1 MDLWWNLQVSVN
13 LFFQSLGG
21 WLNPP
26 MQFFTFLG
34 REEFFVA
41 AMPALYWCIDAAL
54 GARIAAILLL
64 SAGVNNYL
72 KIGFRSPRP
81 YWLNTQV
88 KALSPETSF
97 GLPSGHAQ
105 LAASVWGV
113 AAGAFKQKGVK
124 ATFVA
129 LIFLIGLSRIYLG
142 AHLIGDVLGGWLVGG
157 LILWAYLRWERPL
170 LAWAKNK
177 SLAAQLLL
185 SFASAMLILLIN
197 FALRAAIGN
206 YQLPQAWLDN
216 ALAAAPGVIPN
227 PMDPTEIYTLAG
239 MWFGFSGGLAW
250 LWHVGGFSARG
261 SIEQRFLRYL
271 VGALG
276 VAILYAGLGA
286 IFPHDASAIGL
297 ALRFLRYILVG
308 AWITA
313 AAPLLFIRLG
323 LAERGAV

>member
-41 AMPALYWCIDAAL
+41 VMPALYWCIDAAL

-64 SAGVNNYL
+64 SAGVNCEL
-72 KIGFRSPRP
+72 KIGFRAPRP
-81 YWLNTQV
+81 YWLDTRV

-97 GLPSGHAQ
+97 GMPSGHAQ

-113 AAGAFKQKGVK
+113 AASAVKHKGGK
-124 ATFVA
+124 AALVA
-129 LIFLIGLSRIYLG
+129 LIFLIGLSRIHLG
-142 AHLIGDVLGGWLVGG
+142 AHLIGDVLVGWLIGG
-157 LILWAYLRWERPL
+157 LVLWAYLSWERPL
-170 LAWAKNK
+170 LAWAKRQ
-177 SLAAQLLL
+177 SLAAQILL
-185 SFASAMLILLIN
+185 SLASALLMLLVD

-206 YQLPQAWLDN
+206 YQMPQAWLDN

-227 PMDPTEIYTLAG
+227 PMDATTIYTLAG
-239 MWFGFSGGLAW
+239 MWFGFSSGLAW
-250 LWHVGGFSARG
+250 LWHVGGFSVRG
-261 SIEQRFLRYL
+261 TAWQRFLRYL
-271 VGALG
+271 VGGLG

-286 IFPHDASAIGL
+286 LFPHGALPIGL
-297 ALRFLRYILVG
+297 ALRFLRYTLVG
-308 AWITA
+308 VWITA
-313 AAPLLFIRLG
+313 AAPLVFIRLG
-323 LAERGAV
+323 LAGRADG